1 MRLLADEH
9 VPPAF
14 VSALRGEGHDV
25 AVVGEDVEFGA
36 TDETLLEY
44 ALETDRAILSED
56 TDFQG
61 ADPGLPAESRPGILA
76 CDTAAQPGEIAA
88 AVRRIDA
95 LVDDVRG
102 TVLFVP
108 GGWVLLSI
116 LHGVPSKAA
125 RRTR

>member
-1 MRLLADEH
+1 MRILADEH

-14 VSALRGEGHDV
+14 VSAIRGEGHDV
-25 AVVGEDVEFGA
+25 SVVGEDVEFGA
-36 TDETLLEY
+36 SDATLLEY
-44 ALETDRAILSED
+44 AIETDRAILSED

-61 ADPGLPAESRPGILA
+61 SDPELAVESRPGILV
-76 CDTAAQPGEIAA
+76 CDTAASPGAIAA

-108 GGWVLLSI
+108 GAWV
-116 LHGVPSKAA
+116 
-125 RRTR
+125 